1 MVKILEKLGERK
13 KGAKFLI
20 ETLSISSLKRSRFFV
35 STRLLNRMPA
45 EVIVEGVRRCSTQQ
59 GYNVS
64 DMRISDETRY
74 VGRG

>member
-20 ETLSISSLKRSRFFV
+20 ETLSISSLKRSHFFV
-35 STRLLNRMPA
+35 STRLLNRMPT

-64 DMRISDETRY
+64 DMRISDEIRY